1 MKDMTIATKGLRE
14 GDNGGKYPKSILR
27 SWRQPQNLLLA
38 FLMTTLTSGVWFG
51 SFYVGFSPPQAQA
64 NSVETY
70 ITQKEFEKAIELENA
85 RHALE
90 KEQYKSLIDQTA
102 RKVVEEYDQK
112 QKERFDSIKELITT
126 LHRK

>member
-1 MKDMTIATKGLRE
+1 MAIATKGLRE

-27 SWRQPQNLLLA
+27 SWKQPQNLLLA
-38 FLMTTLTSGVWFG
+38 FLMATLTSGVWFG

-64 NSVETY
+64 NSVEAY
-70 ITQKEFEKAIELENA
+70 ITQKEFEKAVELENA